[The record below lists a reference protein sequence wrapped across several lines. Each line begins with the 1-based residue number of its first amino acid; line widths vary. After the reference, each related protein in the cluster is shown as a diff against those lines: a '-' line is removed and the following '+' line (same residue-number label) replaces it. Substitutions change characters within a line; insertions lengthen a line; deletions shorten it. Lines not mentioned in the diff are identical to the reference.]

1 MHQDLY
7 LPEGALLHTERNQRA
22 ISSLQGL
29 MSAMENRTILEGKAI
44 LCDAAH
50 NLVVDMGVYTGIIP
64 RNEAAIGIEE
74 GQTRE
79 IAVISRV
86 GKAVAFHITGIET
99 QPDGKVNIRLS
110 RKSAQQQ
117 AMRHLLGTLSPG
129 DIIPAR
135 VTHLEP
141 FGAFVDIGCG
151 NVSLIGIENI
161 SVSRISHPSD
171 RFRIGQSI
179 KAVVLHVDEENQRIT
194 LTHRE
199 LLGTW
204 QENVS
209 GFENGQT
216 VRGVVRGIEEY
227 GVFVELAPNLSG
239 LAERRDNLCEG
250 DTVSVFIKNIAPD
263 KMKIKLI
270 IIDVFHG
277 EELRMIDES
286 SYFVS
291 SNHMDKWQYSPEI
304 CNKKNVSTEFK

>member
-1 MHQDLY
+1 MHRDLY
-7 LPEGALLHTERNQRA
+7 LPEGSLLHTEKNIKA
-22 ISSLQGL
+22 LSSLQSL
-29 MSAMENRTILEGKAI
+29 MLAMENRTILEGKVI

-50 NLVVDMGVYTGIIP
+50 NLVVDLGAYTGIIP
-64 RNEAAIGIEE
+64 RSEAAIGIEE

-86 GKAVAFHITGIET
+86 GKAAAFHITGIET
-99 QPDGKVNIRLS
+99 SPDGKVSVMLS
-110 RKSAQQQ
+110 RKSAQQE
-117 AMRHLLGTLSPG
+117 AMRYFLNNFKPG
-129 DIIPAR
+129 DIVPAKI
-135 VTHLEP
+135 THLEP

-171 RFRIGQSI
+171 RFEIGQDI
-179 KAVVLHVDEENQRIT
+179 KAVVLYIDEANQRIT

-204 QENVS
+204 SENIS
-209 GFENGQT
+209 RFEPGQT
-216 VRGVVRGIEEY
+216 VRGVVRGIEDY

-239 LAERRDNLCEG
+239 LAERRDNLNEG

-270 IIDVFHG
+270 IIDVFPNEKTEKISEKNYFIDG
-277 EELRMIDES
+277 EHIGR
-286 SYFVS
+286 
-291 SNHMDKWQYSPEI
+291 WQYSPEL
-304 CNKKNVSTEFK
+304 CGKKNIFTEFV